1 MIILGVD
8 RSDGSF
14 ETDRKEIINYD
25 NVYVYTRSG
34 ERDKRPNNYS
44 YSSGKWVAIYKIK
57 TEDFLEAFSDLKSPL
72 DECKGLD
79 VIPNYNQY
87 GKVVGFIRR

>member
-1 MIILGVD
+1 MIILGVA
-8 RSDGSF
+8 RSDGEF

-34 ERDKRPNNYS
+34 EMDKRSGNYS
-44 YSSGKWVAIYKIK
+44 YTSGKWVMTYKIK
-57 TEDFLEAFSDLKSPL
+57 MEDFLDAFNDLKAPL

-79 VIPNYNQY
+79 VVPNYNEF